1 MIVIDCHLDVFHELF
16 LEVVPAT
23 VEGGSSASG
32 EHTPPTVAADTVAAD
47 TVAADTVAADT
58 VAHDESAAPT
68 VAAAPA
74 TGARAASGEPATKQA
89 RLV

>member
-47 TVAADTVAADT
+47 TVA
-58 VAHDESAAPT
+58 HDESASPT

-74 TGARAASGEPATKQA
+74 TGARAASGEHATKQA

>member
-1 MIVIDCHLDVFHELF
+1 LSLIVIDCHLDVFHELF

-47 TVAADTVAADT
+47 TVAADTVA
-58 VAHDESAAPT
+58 HDESASPT

>member
-1 MIVIDCHLDVFHELF
+1 LSLIVIDCHLDVFHELF

-47 TVAADTVAADT
+47 TVAADTVAADA
-58 VAHDESAAPT
+58 VAHDESASPT
-68 VAAAPA
+68 IAAAP
-74 TGARAASGEPATKQA
+74 AASGEPATKQA

>member
-1 MIVIDCHLDVFHELF
+1 MSLIVIDCHLDVFHELF
-16 LEVVPAT
+16 LEVVP
-23 VEGGSSASG
+23 
-32 EHTPPTVAADTVAAD
+32 PTVAADTAASD
-47 TVAADTVAADT
+47 NSAP
-58 VAHDESAAPT
+58 DESASPT

>member
-1 MIVIDCHLDVFHELF
+1 MSLIVIDCHLDVFHELF

-47 TVAADTVAADT
+47 TVA
-58 VAHDESAAPT
+58 HDESASPT